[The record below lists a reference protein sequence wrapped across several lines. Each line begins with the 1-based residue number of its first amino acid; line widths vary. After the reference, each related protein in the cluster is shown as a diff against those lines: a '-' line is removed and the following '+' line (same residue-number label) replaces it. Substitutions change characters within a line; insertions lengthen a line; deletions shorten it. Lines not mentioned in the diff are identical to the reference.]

1 MRPDAESPL
10 RMGPEKSLRGWKKLP
25 PDKILVVNNPVQ
37 STMPLEIDGQAK
49 VAAKE
54 SP

>member
-1 MRPDAESPL
+1 MTPDADSL
-10 RMGPEKSLRGWKKLP
+10 LHMGPEKSLRGWKKLP
-25 PDKILVVNNPVQ
+25 PDKILVIKNPVQ
-37 STMPLEIDGQAK
+37 STMPREIDGHAR